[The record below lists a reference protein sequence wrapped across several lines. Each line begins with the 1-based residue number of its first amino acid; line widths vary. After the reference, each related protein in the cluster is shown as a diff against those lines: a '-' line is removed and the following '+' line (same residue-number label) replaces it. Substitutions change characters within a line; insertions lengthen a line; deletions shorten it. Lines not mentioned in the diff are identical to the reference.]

1 MNPITTTKMNNEQT
15 PASTPSQE
23 GRRAPEFAPVIA
35 GYLAGIYAPMDWRR
49 PGEGPTETRWIL
61 RSSQEIQ
68 LELADMADLELN
80 DVAAAMLYLGY
91 RTATAEGKTGWLMK
105 CL

>member
-1 MNPITTTKMNNEQT
+1 MMNNEQATT
-15 PASTPSQE
+15 PQHQE

-80 DVAAAMLYLGY
+80 DVATAMLYLGY

>member
-1 MNPITTTKMNNEQT
+1 MTKKMEKTKQMKT
-15 PASTPSQE
+15 DGETGA
-23 GRRAPEFAPVIA
+23 RKAPEFAPIVA
-35 GYLAGIYAPMDWRR
+35 GYLAGEYEPMDWRR

-80 DVAAAMLYLGY
+80 DVATAMLYLGY
-91 RTATAEGKTGWLMK
+91 RTAPAVGKTGWLLM

>member
-1 MNPITTTKMNNEQT
+1 MTKKMEKTKQMKT
-15 PASTPSQE
+15 DGETGA
-23 GRRAPEFAPVIA
+23 RKAPEFAPIVA
-35 GYLAGIYAPMDWRR
+35 GYLAGEYEPMDWRR
-49 PGEGPTETRWIL
+49 QDEGPTETRWIL

-80 DVAAAMLYLGY
+80 DVATAMLYLGY